1 MYVDQICKSYVLK
14 VMCKLYVPDMWLSYI
29 MISYIHTSG
38 AVLGFQVRG
47 GALKKIAPSGGGA
60 FTYDMIIM
68 CFNLTYDLHVQGRIQ
83 GGGRRAPLKL
93 EKIRFFGVKS

>member
-14 VMCKLYVPDMWLSYI
+14 VMCELYVPEMWLSYI

-47 GALKKIAPSGGGA
+47 R
-60 FTYDMIIM
+60 T
-68 CFNLTYDLHVQGRIQ
+68 
-83 GGGRRAPLKL
+83 
-93 EKIRFFGVKS
+93 